1 MTMRSIVSIFLVALI
16 FNFQSLKA
24 QCEDD
29 FFFGAD
35 FSSLSRFL
43 APVGLVAVTAVAA
56 VVVTSSKLAGFVE
69 SLAPDK
75 FAESAETL
83 QFQRVK
89 RSQTAAVVVVVV
101 VAVCSWLVPRKKPCL
116 MIRVIACVCTRAL

>member
-1 MTMRSIVSIFLVALI
+1 M
-16 FNFQSLKA
+16 
-24 QCEDD
+24 
-29 FFFGAD
+29 
-35 FSSLSRFL
+35 
-43 APVGLVAVTAVAA
+43 
-56 VVVTSSKLAGFVE
+56 VVTSSKLAGFVE

-101 VAVCSWLVPRKKPCL
+101 VVVVVCSWLVPSKKPCL
-116 MIRVIACVCTRAL
+116 MIRVIACVRTRVL